1 MENITNI
8 IKTLESGVANVQ
20 KRQQEINELNVFPV
34 PDGDTGSNMTSTLL
48 SGLNQIYEYQKDIK
62 DVTGI
67 FKYFSQGSLYGARGN
82 SGVIT
87 SQIMKGLF
95 EGIRDNAKNLKRPGA
110 VKKILKAMRDS
121 AYNSVPSP
129 VEGTIL
135 SITKYVHQE
144 YNSKSNDIVEILKE
158 VVRLANIALE
168 NTPNQLEI
176 LKKANVVDS
185 GAQGLVYFFE
195 GVLSHYLGRTY
206 RVNLETQH
214 QETKFSKADPNKN
227 IGYCSE
233 FIMTLKDPESFSKDE
248 AMKLL
253 NKIGDSVVLIHDED
267 ILKIHVHTKEPGELF
282 NSFHK
287 FGEFSKIK
295 VDNMTTQV
303 SENVMIEGEGD
314 SFQNEEKDI
323 SFTSS
328 IKKQQLSIISVASGS
343 GIVKTMSENGADI
356 VINGGQTMNP
366 SVNDF
371 IDAIGKLDSE
381 EILILPN
388 NSNIIM
394 SAQKAA
400 EITENKKVFVLET
413 KSIQAGIAVLEAID
427 EEFYPLE
434 DSLDVLEE
442 ILQTIHVGQVSFASK
457 DTEMD
462 GVEVKE
468 GHYLATSEKK
478 IISSTPDLFTTTKEL
493 LDTLIDKEIEVVRVF
508 YGTEVEEKVLRK
520 IRKYVKKQDVEVKIT
535 KGNQEVYHLLIFTE

>member
-20 KRQQEINELNVFPV
+20 KREEEINDLNVFPV

-48 SGLNQIYEYQKDIK
+48 SGINQIYEHEEDIK
-62 DVTGI
+62 DIVDV

-95 EGIRDNAKNLKRPGA
+95 EGIRDNIKNLKRPA
-110 VKKILKAMRDS
+110 SVKKILKSIRES

-135 SITKYVHQE
+135 SVTKHLQE
-144 YNSKSNDIVEILKE
+144 NYNSKSTDIVEILK
-158 VVRLANIALE
+158 VIVKLANEALQ

-195 GVLSHYLGRTY
+195 GVLSHYSGRTY
-206 RVNLETQH
+206 KINLETQK
-214 QETKFSKADPNKN
+214 QDEKFSKADPNKN

-233 FIMTLKDPESFSKDE
+233 FIMTLKKPEIFSKDE
-248 AMKLL
+248 AMNIL
-253 NKIGDSVVLIHDED
+253 NEIGDSIVLINDED
-267 ILKIHVHTKEPGELF
+267 ILKVHVHTKTPGKLF
-282 NSFHK
+282 SRFHPY
-287 FGEFSKIK
+287 GEFSKIK

-303 SENVMIEGEGD
+303 SENVMIQD
-314 SFQNEEKDI
+314 KKEEEEV
-323 SFTSS
+323 SLTSS
-328 IKKQQLSIISVASGS
+328 ITKQAFSIISVASGD
-343 GIVKTMSENGADI
+343 GLVKIMSENGADI
-356 VINGGQTMNP
+356 VISGGQTMNP

-371 IDAIGKLDSE
+371 IDAISKLDSE
-381 EILILPN
+381 EILVLPN

-400 EITENKKVFVLET
+400 EMTNDKKVIVLET
-413 KSIQAGIAVLEAID
+413 KSIQSGIAILEAID
-427 EEFYPLE
+427 DEFYPLE
-434 DSLDVLEE
+434 ESIDVLQE
-442 ILQTIHVGQVSFASK
+442 IIDSINVGQVSFASK

-462 GVEVKE
+462 GIKIKE
-468 GHYLATSEKK
+468 GHYLATSAKE
-478 IISSTPDLFTTTKEL
+478 IVASTPDLFTTTKEL
-493 LDTLIDKEIEVVRVF
+493 LDKLIDKDVELVRVF
-508 YGTEVEEKVLRK
+508 YGKEADDRVLRK
-520 IRKYVKKQDVEVKIT
+520 IRKYVKKLNIEVKIT
-535 KGNQEVYHLLIFTE
+535 KGNQEVYHLLIYTE